1 MKTQLW
7 AIGLV
12 LLGSIIGAFGPIYL
26 KKSAKTFFIKKPLS
40 LIKNKDLI
48 LGTVLS
54 VAGTIIFLIALKG
67 GDLSVLYSFVSTGYI
82 FVSFYSMKMLNEKM
96 NLLKWAGIL
105 SIVIGVI
112 FIGLGA

>member
-26 KKSAKTFFIKKPLS
+26 KKSAKNFFIKNPLN

-48 LGTVLS
+48 IGTILSILGTFL
-54 VAGTIIFLIALKG
+54 FLIALKG
-67 GDLSVLYSFVSTGYI
+67 GDLSILYSFVSTGYI
-82 FVSFYSMKMLNEKM
+82 FVMFYSMKMLNEKM
-96 NLLKWAGIL
+96 NRLKWSGVLFI
-105 SIVIGVI
+105 IIGVI